1 MCKRK
6 HERNQTACFL
16 TVCFLHLA
24 DLAPLD
30 GVNQLGVFF
39 LCARAYPHPRCSTAM
54 TFGSHCYID
63 CLGTDWEHV
72 YTSNNAPVARRK
84 LTQQRRW
91 MGLWLHSSEN
101 DRLTASGEAGRLR
114 ECLVPKSTACNFSIL
129 FKWSELIRKF
139 DRRRFFEARK
149 YKQSAMTLIVRLGTP
164 LTSALNL
171 CHVCASNH
179 YEVIIHRM

>member
-1 MCKRK
+1 MRETKQRVSNSLFFASGWFGARGWVVESARC
-6 HERNQTACFL
+6 L
-16 TVCFLHLA
+16 
-24 DLAPLD
+24 
-30 GVNQLGVFF
+30 F
-39 LCARAYPHPRCSTAM
+39 LCACAYPHPRCSTAM
-54 TFGSHCYID
+54 TFGSRWYID

-72 YTSNNAPVARRK
+72 YTSNMSTPAI
-84 LTQQRRW
+84 RRW

-101 DRLTASGEAGRLR
+101 DRFTAFGEAGRMR

-129 FKWSELIRKF
+129 FKWSELIWKF
-139 DRRRFFEARK
+139 DCRRFFEARK

-179 YEVIIHRM
+179 YEVLIHRM